1 MSTFN
6 FTINIK
12 IRLVASVVLWVVAG
26 KSSKTSLSLFPP
38 EHPRCL
44 GGNNSHKENVN
55 IRVVYWEKFIDID
68 SSAREIDY
76 IKTPNILPLPQW

>member
-12 IRLVASVVLWVVAG
+12 IRLVASVALWVVAG
-26 KSSKTSLSLFPP
+26 KSSETSLSLFPP

-68 SSAREIDY
+68 SSARKIDY